1 MLQRFSR
8 NAKSISNEKG
18 DRMKQA
24 FVLDQKLKSLV
35 KTERKITHEILLTI
49 QTIDLTK
56 SYRELGYGSLY
67 AYLTK
72 EIGYT
77 EGPAQS
83 RIQAARLLKTV
94 PEVSE
99 ALKAGDLNLSQ
110 MSMVQSAIRQEERAE
125 CKKISKEEKI
135 EILEQLKSK
144 NTFET
149 QKILKQE
156 LPSFQPPK
164 PRAIPVEKNQI
175 QVSLQFEE
183 KDWEKVKSLMAHFSH
198 SVPDQKLESLLLYW
212 HSQVEAKK
220 QKQKERVEKQEA
232 KSEKVATACGKKDP
246 SKKKNEN
253 SSEPNLSQSE
263 KSPLKQRC
271 KLPESPKQRQR
282 REHISQNIKVQ
293 LMSRAQEQCEF
304 RAADGK
310 RCESKHFLE
319 IDHIVPLAK
328 GGSSEFQNLRIYCRA
343 HNQLSAKNWGIS
355 CEPY

>member
-1 MLQRFSR
+1 
-8 NAKSISNEKG
+8 
-18 DRMKQA
+18 MKQA
-24 FVLDQKLKSLV
+24 FILDQKLKSLV

-72 EIGYT
+72 EIGYS

-110 MSMVQSAIRQEERAE
+110 MSMVQSAIRQEEQAE
-125 CKKISKEEKI
+125 NIQISKEQKI
-135 EILEQLKSK
+135 EILQQLKSK
-144 NTFET
+144 NMFET
-149 QKILKQE
+149 MKTLKQE

-164 PRAIPVEKNQI
+164 PRAIPVEDNQI
-175 QVSLQFEE
+175 KVSLQFEE
-183 KDWEKVKSLMAHFSH
+183 KDWEKVKSLLAHFSH

-232 KSEKVATACGKKDP
+232 KSEKVATACGKEDP

-253 SSEPNLSQSE
+253 QSEQNLSRSE
-263 KSPLKQRC
+263 KSPLKQRHNQTL
-271 KLPESPKQRQR
+271 KRAR
-282 REHISQNIKVQ
+282 REHISQNIKVR

-343 HNQLSAKNWGIS
+343 HNQLSAKNWGMS
-355 CEPY
+355 WALS

>member
-1 MLQRFSR
+1 
-8 NAKSISNEKG
+8 
-18 DRMKQA
+18 
-24 FVLDQKLKSLV
+24 
-35 KTERKITHEILLTI
+35 
-49 QTIDLTK
+49 
-56 SYRELGYGSLY
+56 
-67 AYLTK
+67 LTK

-125 CKKISKEEKI
+125 CKKISKEEKL
-135 EILEQLKSK
+135 ELLEQLKSK
-144 NTFET
+144 NTFEI

-156 LPSFQPPK
+156 LPSFQPLK
-164 PRAIPVEKNQI
+164 PRAIPVEDNQI
-175 QVSLQFEE
+175 QVSLQFDE
-183 KDWEKVKSLMAHFSH
+183 KDWDKVKSLMAHFSH

-212 HSQVEAKK
+212 HKQVEAKK

-232 KSEKVATACGKKDP
+232 SAKVAEVANKAKVRSAIKTDSPAENQNLSLSEKT
-246 SKKKNEN
+246 
-253 SSEPNLSQSE
+253 
-263 KSPLKQRC
+263 PLKQRC
-271 KLPESPKQRQR
+271 KLPKSPKQRQR

-293 LMSRAQEQCEF
+293 LMSRAQEQCEY

-343 HNQLSAKNWGIS
+343 HNQLSAKNWGLFK
-355 CEPY
+355 PD